1 MGFITRTL
9 KGIVKSIVKL
19 SRPIFNFED
28 NNLSFKINSEKFY
41 LYELDNYETKTR
53 HDSYTFEAY
62 TIESDNIF
70 VEYIHTHSDVQWR
83 GLPSSLYREFLK
95 ERLGFK
101 NMEILEKKEY
111 EHFDFYTFKIDNHF
125 ILNFIYIYE
134 LNKDVFILD
143 IKSEL
148 YENLLK
154 NFDEDYEYKFEKNK
168 ENILDIDISIV
179 NENNFFNYFGHEDM
193 SN

>member
-9 KGIVKSIVKL
+9 KSIVKSIVKL
-19 SRPIFNFED
+19 SRPIFSFED
-28 NNLSFKINSEKFY
+28 NKLSFKVNPEHFY
-41 LYELDNYETKTR
+41 TYELDNYETKTK
-53 HDSYTFEAY
+53 HDSYAVEAY

-70 VEYIHTHSDVQWR
+70 IEYIHTHSDVQWR

-95 ERLGFK
+95 DRLGFK
-101 NMEILEKKEY
+101 TMDVLEKKEY
-111 EHFDFYTFKIDNHF
+111 KHFDFYTFKIDDHF

-143 IKSEL
+143 VKSEL

-154 NFDEDYEYKFEKNK
+154 NFDKNYVYKFEKNK

>member
-1 MGFITRTL
+1 MGLITRTL
-9 KGIVKSIVKL
+9 KSIVKSIVKL
-19 SRPIFNFED
+19 SRPIFSFED
-28 NNLSFKINSEKFY
+28 NNLSFKISSENFY

-53 HDSYTFEAY
+53 HDSYTVEAY

-70 VEYIHTHSDVQWR
+70 IEYIHTHSDVQWR
-83 GLPSSLYREFLK
+83 GLPSSLYQEFLK
-95 ERLGFK
+95 DRLGFK
-101 NMEILEKKEY
+101 TMDILEKKEY
-111 EHFDFYTFKIDNHF
+111 ENFDFYTFKIDNHF

-143 IKSEL
+143 VKSEL

>member
-9 KGIVKSIVKL
+9 KTIVKSIVKL
-19 SRPIFNFED
+19 SRPVFNFED
-28 NNLSFKINSEKFY
+28 NKLHFKVNPEHFY
-41 LYELDNYETKTR
+41 SYKLDNYETKTR
-53 HDSYTFEAY
+53 HDSYTLEAY
-62 TIESDNIF
+62 TIKSDNLFI
-70 VEYIHTHSDVQWR
+70 EYIYTSIDVQWR
-83 GLPSSLYREFLK
+83 GLASSLYIEFLK
-95 ERLGFK
+95 DKLGFNK
-101 NMEILEKKEY
+101 MDILEKKEY
-111 EHFDFYTFKIDNHF
+111 KNFDFYTFKIDEHL

-143 IKSEL
+143 IKSEF

-154 NFDEDYEYKFEKNK
+154 NFDKNYKYKFEQNK
-168 ENILDIDISIV
+168 ENILDIDLSIV

>member
-9 KGIVKSIVKL
+9 KSIVKSIVKL
-19 SRPIFNFED
+19 SRPVFSFED
-28 NNLSFKINSEKFY
+28 NNLSFKISSENFY
-41 LYELDNYETKTR
+41 SYELDNYETKTK
-53 HDSYTFEAY
+53 HDSYTLEAY
-62 TIESDNIF
+62 TIEADSIF

-83 GLPSSLYREFLK
+83 GLPSSLYIEFLK
-95 ERLGFK
+95 DRLGFK
-101 NMEILEKKEY
+101 SMEILEKKEY
-111 EHFDFYTFKIDNHF
+111 ENFDFYTFKIDDHF

-134 LNKDVFILD
+134 LNKDIFILD
-143 IKSEL
+143 VKSEL
-148 YENLLK
+148 YENLLR
-154 NFDEDYEYKFEKNK
+154 NFDKEYIYSFEKNK